1 MEFKI
6 KLADDFFQPDEI
18 KILKRT
24 FECESDDDLEKAL
37 EKVIIASLKEY
48 KEMFVGMGIPTRAE
62 DIHQLRLFLMIS
74 EFFENKIP
82 SESEVSAMFQM
93 TPTRSRSLIRTVIT
107 KYKHQLKIDD
117 TLKETIFT
125 NKTPV
130 KHPNDPQ
137 KCLIY
142 IPSDNVVEQ
151 LNRIIERCTRS
162 DNYLGGI
169 HKYSKGARMYSTSK
183 GSYLCLCNELGID
196 NFEWDRD
203 LKE

>member
-74 EFFENKIP
+74 DF
-82 SESEVSAMFQM
+82 
-93 TPTRSRSLIRTVIT
+93 
-107 KYKHQLKIDD
+107 LKIKYRPN
-117 TLKETIFT
+117 LKFQQCF
-125 NKTPV
+125 K
-130 KHPNDPQ
+130 
-137 KCLIY
+137 
-142 IPSDNVVEQ
+142 
-151 LNRIIERCTRS
+151 
-162 DNYLGGI
+162 
-169 HKYSKGARMYSTSK
+169 
-183 GSYLCLCNELGID
+183 
-196 NFEWDRD
+196 
-203 LKE
+203 